1 MPRPFLSSLFLTMF
15 ASSHGLGS
23 HGDLIKSLVDARIL
37 KSKPAI
43 DAMLAVDRRNYAP
56 ARPYN
61 DEPVPLMC
69 GQTISAPHMHAYA
82 LEALLPNVVVP
93 NANVLDVGSG
103 SGYFT
108 VLLARANAHAR
119 VHGIEVVPDLVHLSI
134 RNAQAQDGDLL
145 ASGKLSFQEVD
156 GWQGLPQAAPFDAIH
171 VGAAAETLPEV
182 HTHTR
187 PYLAT
192 QRASELPHTEASNPF
207 SHPHRPCACLHL
219 SLHLSLRRWWRNSRS
234 EDACSSP
241 LAAPT
246 RRPSCS

>member
-171 VGAAAETLPEV
+171 VGAAAEALPEALV
-182 HTHTR
+182 AQLKVGGRMFIPVGGADSQTILLVTR
-187 PYLAT
+187 TGPQAQQYEAVPLMPV
-192 QRASELPHTEASNPF
+192 RYVPLVKKNGSPSREL
-207 SHPHRPCACLHL
+207 
-219 SLHLSLRRWWRNSRS
+219 
-234 EDACSSP
+234 
-241 LAAPT
+241 
-246 RRPSCS
+246 